1 MTVPTEKWRRNRH
14 DIKTVQCPLRNEAT
28 GNEPELKDPETQ
40 EHGIDVDTQEHG
52 IDVDHHVEQ
61 GTAASPSSSEYRTRS
76 GRMVRP
82 SGVAW
87 V

>member
-1 MTVPTEKWRRNRH
+1 MQGSTVPTGKWRRNRH

-40 EHGIDVDTQEHG
+40 EHGIDVE
-52 IDVDHHVEQ
+52 EQ

-82 SGVAW
+82 PVW
-87 V
+87 RKDYV